1 MSFLHIHTK
10 QPVMKANEATR
21 NRPEGD
27 RVLDASYV
35 IANIEER
42 IDQLKDEEAWDKND
56 RNGITLVKND
66 RLTIVLTCLQKGA
79 AIERNS
85 IDGMITIQVIDGRL
99 EITTDADNFELKEKE
114 IITLQPNI
122 THSLKAVKETAF
134 LLTNY
139 I

>member
-1 MSFLHIHTK
+1 
-10 QPVMKANEATR
+10 MKANEATR

-42 IDQLKDEEAWDKND
+42 IDQLKGEEAWDKND

-66 RLTIVLTCLQKGA
+66 RLTIVLTCLHKGVS
-79 AIERNS
+79 IENNS
-85 IDGMITIQVIDGRL
+85 VDGMVTIQVIRGKL
-99 EITTDADNFELKEKE
+99 EMTTGVDNFELNEKE
-114 IITLQPNI
+114 LITLQPNI
-122 THSLKAVKETAF
+122 THSLKAVKETTF

>member
-1 MSFLHIHTK
+1 
-10 QPVMKANEATR
+10 MKANEATR

-35 IANIEER
+35 IASIEER

-79 AIERNS
+79 VIDRNS
-85 IDGMITIQVIDGRL
+85 VDGIITIQVIGGRL
-99 EITTDADNFELKEKE
+99 EIATDADKFELNEKE
-114 IITLQPNI
+114 LITLQPNI
-122 THSLKAVKETAF
+122 THSLTAVKETSI

-139 I
+139 V